1 MNQIDTN
8 KFKFFRLVVCFSIER
23 LIAVYFPLK
32 LITICSRLKTKLAIT
47 CLFIFS
53 LSFYSFAYF
62 TSDIDFI
69 EKMNHTTCITSTE
82 WFHFASIMALVDI
95 IIVTLLPFIIITI
108 INILIAY
115 KIKKQSNLNFIS
127 ISPIKYRK
135 DPRFSILFINNQRNK
150 NKKESKV
157 CILDHC
163 STTSQKHDIYIQ
175 NKPINKKQKDSIKII
190 KKRKEKRKSSLQVS
204 NSSRKYKNEISLS
217 HINNINLANKSIR
230 RNIVRVN
237 NNPNRTLFVIS
248 IVFLILHFPL
258 AVNKSWYFIDGNY
271 NLIEK
276 ENIELTISNYSEYFG
291 NDTFLEERDLKE
303 KLTLNEYEEIFE
315 RISCYLFYLNFSLN
329 FFLYTSNKSK
339 RKIFFNTL
347 RKRFP
352 F

>member
-1 MNQIDTN
+1 LILI
-8 KFKFFRLVVCFSIER
+8 KFKFLRLVVCFSIER

-47 CLFIFS
+47 FLFIFS

-62 TSDIDFI
+62 TTDIDFI
-69 EKMNHTTCITSTE
+69 EKMNHTTCITSND

-108 INILIAY
+108 INIMIAY

-127 ISPIKYRK
+127 ISPIKYKK
-135 DPRFSILFINNQRNK
+135 DSRFSILFINNQRNK

-163 STTSQKHDIYIQ
+163 STISRKHDIP
-175 NKPINKKQKDSIKII
+175 KKTLNKKQKDSIKII
-190 KKRKEKRKSSLQVS
+190 KKKKEKRQPSLLVS
-204 NSSRKYKNEISLS
+204 NSSRKYKTEISLC
-217 HINNINLANKSIR
+217 HINNTNLANKSIG
-230 RNIVRVN
+230 RNTVRVN
-237 NNPNRTLFVIS
+237 NNTNRTLFLIS

-258 AVNKSWYFIDGNY
+258 AVNKSWYFFDGNY

-276 ENIELTISNYSEYFG
+276 ENIELTSNYSEYFG
-291 NDTFLEERDLKE
+291 NDTLMEETDLKQ

-339 RKIFFNTL
+339 RKIFLNTL
-347 RKRFP
+347 RKRFS